1 MLLKTMYITQQTI
14 EVQRK
19 FQTITATKGDC
30 LGFDGILYFV
40 DLAQKVMSPGQVY
53 GKDYA

>member
-1 MLLKTMYITQQTI
+1 MLLKTKYIPQRTI

-19 FQTITATKGDC
+19 FQTIAATKRDFI
-30 LGFDGILYFV
+30 GFDGILYFV

-53 GKDYA
+53 GTDYA